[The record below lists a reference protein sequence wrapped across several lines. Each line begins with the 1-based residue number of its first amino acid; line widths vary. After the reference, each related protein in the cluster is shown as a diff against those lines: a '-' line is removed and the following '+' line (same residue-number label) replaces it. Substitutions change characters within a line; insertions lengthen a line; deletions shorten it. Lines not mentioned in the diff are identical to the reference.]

1 MFHHSYDII
10 FPIVLIGEWYKY
22 EWENM
27 QNFNLYMYDSCV
39 TLFNWNDVFYI
50 QVLILVVSLILYLQY
65 LYMSIH
71 SYINYP
77 KIADGT
83 DSI

>member
-1 MFHHSYDII
+1 
-10 FPIVLIGEWYKY
+10 
-22 EWENM
+22 
-27 QNFNLYMYDSCV
+27 MYDYCAAM
-39 TLFNWNDVFYI
+39 FNWNDIFYI
-50 QVLILVVSLILYLQY
+50 QVLIFVVSLILYLQY

-77 KIADGT
+77 KFADGT